1 MKLKYLGALAAV
13 GVFFG
18 GSHAYAAGC
27 GNVTIANM
35 RVGRD
40 SRNFR
45 QKRPNSMIQR
55 KNLNYQSV
63 GLGNVQ
69 PAVTVVVPAPSV

>member
-1 MKLKYLGALAAV
+1 
-13 GVFFG
+13 
-18 GSHAYAAGC
+18 
-27 GNVTIANM
+27 
-35 RVGRD
+35 
-40 SRNFR
+40 
-45 QKRPNSMIQR
+45 MIQR

>member
-1 MKLKYLGALAAV
+1 MMTLPNRVVTLPEQMSKVGA
-13 GVFFG
+13 
-18 GSHAYAAGC
+18 SRRP
-27 GNVTIANM
+27 IK